1 MLTRNQL
8 IAHWK
13 RWMNRNR
20 SFSKPEMEELES
32 HLWEEMDEMVATD
45 GFSEKEAFHKVISNL
60 GNRTTLDSEY
70 KKTKTISISRI
81 NSWTHDHLWQVI
93 ICFMIIIM
101 YILGDFL
108 YANNHNIE
116 RIQEIRNSESGLS
129 SFKDNSSILS
139 YGDDIVFGSESEM
152 ENFVVSDINALS
164 KGIINLYPT
173 YLYFVYDGDNIWI
186 SSTKYFNKKTK
197 KVRINPPASYVEHK
211 YSLEKNDFEKNKSIE
226 ENSYT
231 ITFSP
236 QYSIREMVKIDLT
249 PYYIG
254 TRVSFVNFSDDTFNN
269 FTLFYD
275 DKYHTIGSN
284 NSISYCDDSL
294 NYIEII
300 KSFDIFF
307 SEPDRSSFFL
317 FEEEDLSFLI
327 KLELMEFHPKTT
339 TSFNLTFK
347 GKSIPILNTTEEDK
361 QLVLHWS
368 LLKNIKEPIHLH
380 QAIFTSIQK
389 FFKAGSNKNNQSNSF
404 NIKETQS
411 NANP

>member
-1 MLTRNQL
+1 MNKTQL
-8 IAHWK
+8 VNHWK
-13 RWMNRNR
+13 RWMNRNQT
-20 SFSKPEMEELES
+20 FSKPEMEELES

-45 GFSEKEAFHKVISNL
+45 GCSEEEAFHKVVANL

-70 KKTKTISISRI
+70 KKTKMISISRI

-129 SFKDNSSILS
+129 SFKDNSPILS

-164 KGIINLYPT
+164 NGIINLYPT

-236 QYSIREMVKIDLT
+236 QYSIRKMDKIDLT
-249 PYYIG
+249 PYLIG
-254 TRVSFVNFSDDTFNN
+254 TRGGVPLFIIQMILSTILLYSMTRNIKQLEGIIITF
-269 FTLFYD
+269 
-275 DKYHTIGSN
+275 
-284 NSISYCDDSL
+284 C
-294 NYIEII
+294 II
-300 KSFDIFF
+300 KPTHIIMQ
-307 SEPDRSSFFL
+307 P
-317 FEEEDLSFLI
+317 
-327 KLELMEFHPKTT
+327 
-339 TSFNLTFK
+339 
-347 GKSIPILNTTEEDK
+347 
-361 QLVLHWS
+361 
-368 LLKNIKEPIHLH
+368 
-380 QAIFTSIQK
+380 
-389 FFKAGSNKNNQSNSF
+389 
-404 NIKETQS
+404 
-411 NANP
+411 

>member
-1 MLTRNQL
+1 
-8 IAHWK
+8 
-13 RWMNRNR
+13 MNRNR

-197 KVRINPPASYVEHK
+197 KVRINPPASYV
-211 YSLEKNDFEKNKSIE
+211 
-226 ENSYT
+226 
-231 ITFSP
+231 
-236 QYSIREMVKIDLT
+236 
-249 PYYIG
+249 
-254 TRVSFVNFSDDTFNN
+254 
-269 FTLFYD
+269 
-275 DKYHTIGSN
+275 
-284 NSISYCDDSL
+284 
-294 NYIEII
+294 
-300 KSFDIFF
+300 
-307 SEPDRSSFFL
+307 
-317 FEEEDLSFLI
+317 
-327 KLELMEFHPKTT
+327 
-339 TSFNLTFK
+339 
-347 GKSIPILNTTEEDK
+347 
-361 QLVLHWS
+361 
-368 LLKNIKEPIHLH
+368 
-380 QAIFTSIQK
+380 
-389 FFKAGSNKNNQSNSF
+389 
-404 NIKETQS
+404 
-411 NANP
+411 